1 VTRPATGTAAAG
13 GTRLTLI
20 SHGMT
25 SALRA
30 ARFPDDEDLEPG
42 AVASARSAASRLRA
56 PDRTWCDDTA
66 RTRQTVRALGW
77 VPITDP
83 LLADLDVGRWKG
95 LARHE
100 VSPEELHRWCTD
112 PAAAPHGGESVNG
125 LLQRVD
131 GWLQQV
137 TALPGRTV
145 AVTHPA
151 VVRAVLI
158 TTLRADASSFWRV
171 DIGPLSATKLRWRAP
186 SWTFQQVNAI
196 I

>member
-1 VTRPATGTAAAG
+1 MWVGGKAWLCTRSHQRNCTGGA
-13 GTRLTLI
+13 LTP
-20 SHGMT
+20 
-25 SALRA
+25 LR
-30 ARFPDDEDLEPG
+30 P
-42 AVASARSAASRLRA
+42 
-56 PDRTWCDDTA
+56 
-66 RTRQTVRALGW
+66 
-77 VPITDP
+77 
-83 LLADLDVGRWKG
+83 
-95 LARHE
+95 
-100 VSPEELHRWCTD
+100 
-112 PAAAPHGGESVNG
+112 PHGGESVNG